1 MSLELWK
8 TNGWL
13 REYETSA
20 QEVAGILALVERDL
34 EDAAKKE
41 ISTDWRFNIAYNA
54 GLQLATVVLYAAG
67 YRAGRGESKHYRV
80 IQALP
85 LTMGQQFSNIRNY
98 LDNCRRKRNVSEY
111 DAAGKHPYRQHPD
124 RSLAKISLRSVER
137 QVCLKPADQKT
148 RNRGSRNSKSLN
160 FNSPPPANPIPKVR
174 AI

>member
-20 QEVAGILALVERDL
+20 QEVASILALVERDL

-67 YRAGRGESKHYRV
+67 CRAGRGESKHYRV

-85 LTMGQQFSNIRNY
+85 FAMGQQFSTIRNY

-111 DAAGKHPYRQHPD
+111 DAAGTISKKEAEDLLQTVAEFKIEVVRWLKKNHPLVY
-124 RSLAKISLRSVER
+124 
-137 QVCLKPADQKT
+137 
-148 RNRGSRNSKSLN
+148 SRE
-160 FNSPPPANPIPKVR
+160 
-174 AI
+174 